1 MKEFFS
7 ILFSFDFEKIFYTP
21 TNNSLLQF
29 FRYAFVGGVATVAD
43 WAVFY
48 ILTKALDV
56 YYLISGIAAFVLGLA
71 VNFLLSKRFVFSAE
85 EKKHSAGA
93 EFAVYAVIG
102 VIGLLMT
109 EGIMYV
115 LAEKLMLDV
124 MLTKVIATAVVF
136 VWNFAARKVAL
147 YR

>member
-7 ILFSFDFEKIFYTP
+7 ILFSFDFEKIFYKP
-21 TNNSLLQF
+21 TSNALLQF
-29 FRYAFVGGVATVAD
+29 FRYAFVGGAATVAD

-48 ILTKALDV
+48 ILTKALGV
-56 YYLISGIAAFVLGLA
+56 HYLISGVAAFVLGLT
-71 VNFLLSKRFVFSAE
+71 VNFLLSKIFVFSAE
-85 EKKHSAGA
+85 ENKHSAGT

-102 VIGLLMT
+102 VAGLLMT

-115 LAEKLMLDV
+115 LAEKLALDV
-124 MLTKVIATAVVF
+124 MLTKITATAVVF
-136 VWNFAARKVAL
+136 VWNFVARKVAL